1 MKNNWGRRLIVA
13 GAVLLVLMSAV
24 HSISLLQKPMIRNES
39 EKQLVDLMTNYRFT
53 IMGSA
58 RSMNDFVRGF
68 SISFGLAT
76 LGFAVLDFAVCRE
89 RAQLLKR
96 AVLCNVL
103 WLAAMTVISWHY
115 CFAAPASFL
124 TVTLIIFA
132 LAWVKCLRRRPVRS
146 MREKCRM
153 ARLCRAVS

>member
-1 MKNNWGRRLIVA
+1 MKNNWGRLFFIT

-24 HSISLLQKPMIRNES
+24 HSISLFQKPMIRNES

-53 IMGSA
+53 VMGSV
-58 RSMNDFVRGF
+58 RTMNDFVRGF

-76 LGFAVLDFAVCRE
+76 LGFAVLDFGVCRE

-96 AVLCNVL
+96 VALCNVL
-103 WLAAMTVISWHY
+103 WLVAMTVISWHY
-115 CFAAPASFL
+115 FFAAPASFL

-132 LAWVKCLRRRPVRS
+132 LAWVKLPATETSQVD
-146 MREKCRM
+146 
-153 ARLCRAVS
+153 ARKVPNG

>member
-1 MKNNWGRRLIVA
+1 
-13 GAVLLVLMSAV
+13 VLLVLMSAV
-24 HSISLLQKPMIRNES
+24 HSISLLQKSMIRNES
-39 EKQLVDLMTNYRFT
+39 EKQLVGLMTNYRFT
-53 IMGSA
+53 VMGSV
-58 RSMNDFVRGF
+58 RTMNDFVRGF
-68 SISFGLAT
+68 ST

-115 CFAAPASFL
+115 FFAAPAPFL

-132 LAWVKCLRRRPVRS
+132 LAWVKLPATETS
-146 MREKCRM
+146 
-153 ARLCRAVS
+153 

>member
-1 MKNNWGRRLIVA
+1 MKNNWGRGLLVT

-24 HSISLLQKPMIRNES
+24 HSISLFQKPMIRNES

-53 IMGSA
+53 VMGSV
-58 RSMNDFVRGF
+58 RTMNDFVRGF
-68 SISFGLAT
+68 SISFALST

-96 AVLCNVL
+96 VALCNVV

-115 CFAAPASFL
+115 FFAAPASFL

-132 LAWVKCLRRRPVRS
+132 LAWVKLPATETS
-146 MREKCRM
+146 
-153 ARLCRAVS
+153 

>member
-39 EKQLVDLMTNYRFT
+39 EKQLVGLMTNYRFT
-53 IMGSA
+53 VMGSV
-58 RSMNDFVRGF
+58 RTMNDFVRGF

-103 WLAAMTVISWHY
+103 WLAAMTVIS
-115 CFAAPASFL
+115 
-124 TVTLIIFA
+124 
-132 LAWVKCLRRRPVRS
+132 
-146 MREKCRM
+146 
-153 ARLCRAVS
+153 

>member
-1 MKNNWGRRLIVA
+1 VG
-13 GAVLLVLMSAV
+13 
-24 HSISLLQKPMIRNES
+24 
-39 EKQLVDLMTNYRFT
+39 LMTNYRFT
-53 IMGSA
+53 VMGSV
-58 RSMNDFVRGF
+58 RMMNDFVRGF

-76 LGFAVLDFAVCRE
+76 HGFAVLDFAVCRE

-115 CFAAPASFL
+115 FFAAPASFL

-132 LAWVKCLRRRPVRS
+132 LAWVKLPATETS
-146 MREKCRM
+146 
-153 ARLCRAVS
+153 